1 MSTPCDLVLLSMDT
15 SAATSRVDEPGD
27 ASRTA
32 ARSAPDCRTLV
43 AAAQPRL
50 LEALVAR
57 YGPEVGGEAAAD
69 AIEWALAHEDRLDGV
84 RNMVAY
90 LYRVGQSKARPTLRW
105 NSRRADPL
113 ADDRLV
119 AVEVRQ
125 IDPGLV
131 DALRK
136 LSPDQR
142 AAVLLV
148 HAYGWTIAEVADLR
162 GVAVTA
168 VTNHLRRGLTKLRTL
183 LPEDDQ

>member
-1 MSTPCDLVLLSMDT
+1 MDT
-15 SAATSRVDEPGD
+15 SAATSRLGVPGG

-32 ARSAPDCRTLV
+32 ARSTPERRSLV
-43 AAAQPRL
+43 AAAQPRV